1 MKRQLTP
8 LSNLVDNG
16 IQGTQKDS
24 LKKAVV
30 VEPNFKVGRQKKK
43 KNLLSPF
50 QVLSFYGLLKYFA
63 SLCKKKQTI

>member
-16 IQGTQKDS
+16 IQGIQKDS

-30 VEPNFKVGRQKKK
+30 VEPNFKEGGQKKK
-43 KNLLSPF
+43 KKTAIAFSSSQLLWPF
-50 QVLSFYGLLKYFA
+50 EIFCFTLQ
-63 SLCKKKQTI
+63 KKQTI